1 MLVHRATPLL
11 CWLLL
16 ACSSSSGPDP
26 QSGDAPTT
34 DATASAAATADG
46 ASGAET
52 ASATT
57 AAAPSA
63 SATPSATASADKSAP
78 SKEPAAGPS
87 KEPGALVLTFTFAM
101 KTGGKVD
108 AKTTAELVAAAEEKI
123 ATSAKLASA
132 GAKVDKGRPLA
143 VNVLLTEPKNDAKG
157 LTVRMGFVGLEP
169 DGQCPVFDLDQSFTL
184 SDTKTA
190 KPEDVS
196 ALRRSA
202 IQALLGKLEAESG
215 NLKPK
220 ANCTPFKKP

>member
-63 SATPSATASADKSAP
+63 SATPSVTASADKSAP
-78 SKEPAAGPS
+78 SKSPAGPS